1 MPYPSVS
8 HCKRCHNQII
18 PTVLVDI
25 LNRGRRRVLTQ
36 LGWVHLITALG
47 VACGACIL
55 LLLLG
60 TQILDWYWLPAVF
73 VAALG
78 FGFWKI
84 WQATP
89 NLYQVAQRIDRS
101 LSLHDALSTAF
112 HFGTSPEPA
121 SAGVKELQSKQA
133 AEIARTVDLGAALPF
148 QLPRTAYIS
157 GVLALVALTMFGIRY
172 GVTQSLD
179 FKPSLVA
186 MAFDNFFSGSDVV
199 AKNEDKLPKQ
209 QKNLNDEFEKMGIH
223 VNTADQK
230 MEDLDPGND
239 HSTDI
244 VDTPDVNPEAGN
256 DSHDKAKTSP
266 EAMKSEGPEEG
277 NDKEGSDS
285 GDSKGKDKEPE
296 AGDGKSDQSKE
307 APDKQ
312 GQQKSD
318 NSSLMDKL
326 KDAMQNM
333 LNKMKQQQKGNQQKQ
348 EQQNASKEGSS
359 QQQQG
364 QKGDQQGQQ
373 KDQQGQQQAGEG
385 KEQKSE
391 GKDGQQGQKSENAQ
405 GKSSE
410 QKGNQQQSADAK
422 SGQGKQD
429 GSKDLKDAELE
440 KAMGKLSEIYGKRQ
454 QNLTGE
460 ITIEVSSG
468 KQQLKTAYSTKTSSH
483 KESGGE
489 INRDE
494 VPLIYQQYVE
504 KYFDQIRKADAA
516 AERAKA
522 PGGSATPAATAPR
535 SGSGTPTPTGASK

>member
-1 MPYPSVS
+1 M
-8 HCKRCHNQII
+8 
-18 PTVLVDI
+18 
-25 LNRGRRRVLTQ
+25 TQ
-36 LGWVHLITALG
+36 LGWIHLITALG
-47 VACGACIL
+47 VAFGASIL
-55 LLLLG
+55 LLLFG

-73 VAALG
+73 VIGLG
-78 FGFWKI
+78 YGVLKM

-89 NLYQVAQRIDRS
+89 GIYEVAQRIDHT

-112 HFGTSPEPA
+112 HFGTSAEPA
-121 SAGVKELQSKQA
+121 SAGMKALQSKY
-133 AEIARTVDLGAALPF
+133 AEEAARTVDLRVALPLHF
-148 QLPRTAYIS
+148 PKTAYVS
-157 GVLALVALTMFGIRY
+157 AGLALIALTMFGIRY

-199 AKNEDKLPKQ
+199 AKNEKLPNR

-230 MEDLDPGND
+230 MQDLDPGNE

-244 VDTPDVNPEAGN
+244 VDTPDVNADPGSDAKN
-256 DSHDKAKTSP
+256 QAKTDPQS
-266 EAMKSEGPEEG
+266 MKAEGNEQG
-277 NDKEGSDS
+277 NDKEGSD
-285 GDSKGKDKEPE
+285 GADSKGKDSEPE
-296 AGDGKSDQSKE
+296 AGDGKSDKSKE

-312 GQQKSD
+312 GQQKGD

-333 LNKMKQQQKGNQQKQ
+333 MNKMKQQQKGNQQ
-348 EQQNASKEGSS
+348 QQQKENASKDGAS

-364 QKGDQQGQQ
+364 QKGEQQGQ
-373 KDQQGQQQAGEG
+373 KDQQGQQAQGEG

-422 SGQGKQD
+422 SGMGKQD
-429 GSKDLKDAELE
+429 GLKDLKDAEMQQ
-440 KAMGKLSEIYGKRQ
+440 AMGKLSEIFGKRQ
-454 QNLTGE
+454 QNLSGE

-468 KQQLKTAYSTKTSSH
+468 KQQLKTAYSSKTSTH

-516 AERAKA
+516 AERATNPDA
-522 PGGSATPAATAPR
+522 PKPAPPVSATPARP
-535 SGSGTPTPTGASK
+535 STGAAQ

>member
-1 MPYPSVS
+1 M
-8 HCKRCHNQII
+8 
-18 PTVLVDI
+18 
-25 LNRGRRRVLTQ
+25 LNRGRRRILTQ

-47 VACGACIL
+47 VACGASIL
-55 LLLLG
+55 MLLLG
-60 TQILDWYWLPAVF
+60 TQILEWYWLPALF
-73 VAALG
+73 LLG
-78 FGFWKI
+78 LGYGLWKM
-84 WQATP
+84 WESTP
-89 NLYQVAQRIDRS
+89 TVYEVAQRIDRS
-101 LSLHDALSTAF
+101 LSLHDSLSTAF
-112 HFGTSPEPA
+112 HFGSSSEPA
-121 SAGVKELQSKQA
+121 SEGMKALQSQHA
-133 AEIARTVDLGAALPF
+133 IEVAQTVDLSAALPF
-148 QLPRTAYIS
+148 QLPRTAYTS
-157 GVLALVALTMFGIRY
+157 GAVALVALTLFGIRY

-199 AKNEDKLPKQ
+199 AKNEAKLPRQ

-230 MEDLDPGND
+230 MEDLDAGNE

-244 VDTPDVNPEAGN
+244 VDTPDVNPESGN

-266 EAMKSEGPEEG
+266 EGMKAEGKEEG
-277 NDKEGSDS
+277 NDKEGSD
-285 GDSKGKDKEPE
+285 GADSKGKDSEPE
-296 AGDGKSDQSKE
+296 AGDGKSDKSKE

-333 LNKMKQQQKGNQQKQ
+333 MNKMKQQQKGNQQKQ
-348 EQQNASKEGSS
+348 DQQNASKDGSS

-364 QKGDQQGQQ
+364 QKGDQQVQQ

-468 KQQLKTAYSTKTSSH
+468 KQQLKTAYSTKTAEH

-516 AERAKA
+516 AERASA
-522 PGGSATPAATAPR
+522 PKGTTAV
-535 SGSGTPTPTGASK
+535 PTGGGAK